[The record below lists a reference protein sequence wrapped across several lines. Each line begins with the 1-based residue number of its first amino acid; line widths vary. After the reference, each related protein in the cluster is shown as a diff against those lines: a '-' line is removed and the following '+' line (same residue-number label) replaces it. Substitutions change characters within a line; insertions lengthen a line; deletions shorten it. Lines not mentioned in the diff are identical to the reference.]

1 MSVHYVL
8 DMIFLV
14 MLIGIAGWLIVDLIL
29 KLTHKIRRHIPPAA
43 VPKAKCHC
51 WDCRFRSS
59 GYWCTIWG
67 KGIFLDDFCSYGEK
81 KKNKEKTDE

>member
-1 MSVHYVL
+1 MSVHYVF
-8 DMIFLV
+8 DMIFLI

-51 WDCRFRSS
+51 WGCRFRSS

-81 KKNKEKTDE
+81 KKDKENNS